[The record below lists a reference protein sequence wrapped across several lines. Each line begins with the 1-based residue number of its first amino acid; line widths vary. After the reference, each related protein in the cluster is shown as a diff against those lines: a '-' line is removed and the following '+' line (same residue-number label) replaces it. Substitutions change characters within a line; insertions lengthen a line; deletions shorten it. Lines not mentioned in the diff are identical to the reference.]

1 MWAQIHVGAW
11 AGHRRANLRS
21 GIESCGGAMPTIWR
35 AVKRLVLNGID
46 PEHPQNRERNG
57 VIELSC

>member
-1 MWAQIHVGAW
+1 MSVRGLVTEEPICTQASKAAAELCQ
-11 AGHRRANLRS
+11 
-21 GIESCGGAMPTIWR
+21 TIWR
-35 AVKRLVLNGID
+35 AVKRRVLNGID